1 MLKIL
6 VKISEKYKNNLNS
19 KYSQKIL
26 DHFKISG
33 TDSFKIAWKRAD
45 QKATE
50 TTGDLIG
57 DEIADVLGKLY
68 NDKITITALGSNP
81 NTAP

>member
-26 DHFKISG
+26 DHFKISA

-81 NTAP
+81 NTGP

>member
-1 MLKIL
+1 MRKIL

-26 DHFKISG
+26 DHFKISA

>member
-1 MLKIL
+1 MRKIL

-26 DHFKISG
+26 DHFKISA

-50 TTGDLIG
+50 ATGDLIG

>member
-26 DHFKISG
+26 DHFKIPA

>member
-26 DHFKISG
+26 DHFKISA